1 MSDDSHS
8 FPDIHV
14 SPPKGSFVNIDLN
27 KGSEDQNDDES
38 ANATL
43 RMMVKHTV
51 DDEAIIAAAMAADA
65 ST

>member
-27 KGSEDQNDDES
+27 KGGEDDDA

-43 RMMVKHTV
+43 RLMVKHTV